1 MAKLWSKITKYS
13 KSIWSSIQKPF
24 KILNKWE
31 TLRIIGNQKIVQLTI
46 LIPVIGYYIIFSEQF
61 CTLTTTIKSIDIG
74 ISCSEYP
81 SQKTF
86 LLYFGFSF
94 LAFGSLLYSFF
105 CPALIKKYS
114 DKHEYV
120 KNEKELF
127 DRHTVEITAFKLAY
141 TNSGKILPSDI
152 KYPLQSI
159 RAEQEKFLDIAKKT
173 VSGDIDIN
181 KVKPKYD
188 AVGKAQ
194 SEAYDYLY
202 AEQLEQI
209 MGLNYESYENHNAF
223 LRVITAFFYVAGFSI
238 IGLLATQTF
247 IKILTIYFANLF
259 G

>member
-1 MAKLWSKITKYS
+1 MAKLWAKIKKYF
-13 KSIWSSIQKPF
+13 KSIWNSIQKLF

-105 CPALIKKYS
+105 CPTLIKKYS

-127 DRHTVEITAFKLAY
+127 DRHTLEITAFKLSHI
-141 TNSGKILPSDI
+141 NDGKILPSEI
-152 KYPLQSI
+152 KILFKEI
-159 RAEQEKFLDIAKKT
+159 RDEQERFLDIAKKT
-173 VSGDIDIN
+173 MSGEIDSADTEN
-181 KVKPKYD
+181 MLD
-188 AVGKAQ
+188 EVGRVQ
-194 SEAYDYLY
+194 SKAYDYLY
-202 AEQLEQI
+202 ADHLEQI
-209 MGLNYESYENHNAF
+209 MGLNYESYENHKAF
-223 LRVITAFFYVAGFSI
+223 LRVITAFFYVLGFFI
-238 IGLLATQTF
+238 IGTLAAQTF
-247 IKILTIYFANLF
+247 IKILTIYFTNLL